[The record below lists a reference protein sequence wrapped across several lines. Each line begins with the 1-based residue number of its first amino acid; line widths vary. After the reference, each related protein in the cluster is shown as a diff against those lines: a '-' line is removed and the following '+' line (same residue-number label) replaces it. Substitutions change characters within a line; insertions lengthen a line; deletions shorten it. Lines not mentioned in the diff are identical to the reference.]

1 MNTLHPKIL
10 TVNGKRQF
18 AVLPYE
24 EYNQVM
30 EELDDYE
37 NLKCLRQAKAKEKKA
52 PGIPLEAL
60 KKKLGIQT

>member
-1 MNTLHPKIL
+1 VNTMHPKIL

-24 EYNQVM
+24 EYSRVM
-30 EELDDYE
+30 EELDDYA
-37 NLKCLRQAKAKEKKA
+37 NLKCLRQAKAKEKRL
-52 PGIPLEAL
+52 PGIPLGVL